1 MQGLELT
8 LLLINA
14 FLIIVIIAVY
24 VHLSQIIEHDG
35 VQIKVLTE
43 KYNQA
48 KEGMSAAQRMGLAAM
63 YVGKKD
69 NVLVR
74 KEGQITDPH
83 PYPIYTSSRGNFN
96 VDHLIDKNA
105 TKKINVPSQNKTAEV
120 AKTSASEVAESI
132 GTSVATA
139 TQAGATQVAAIE
151 GLKDDHIDNTDP
163 TTYVETQQNGLV
175 DTEKE
180 GFVGVNARTAP
191 AGDFA
196 ITSKGGSVFSKAIG
210 K

>member
-1 MQGLELT
+1 
-8 LLLINA
+8 
-14 FLIIVIIAVY
+14 
-24 VHLSQIIEHDG
+24 LSHIIEHDG

-48 KEGMSAAQRMGLAAM
+48 KEGMSAAQRMGLAAL

-69 NVLVR
+69 NLLVG
-74 KEGQITDPH
+74 KDSQIKDPH
-83 PYPIYTSSRGNFN
+83 PYPLYTSSRGNFN
-96 VDHLIDKNA
+96 IDDMMDKHA
-105 TKKINVPSQNKTAEV
+105 KQINLPNQNKTVEV
-120 AKTSASEVAESI
+120 AKTTAAEVAESI

-139 TQAGATQVAAIE
+139 AQAGATQVAAID

-163 TTYVETQQNGLV
+163 TTYVETIQNGIV

-180 GFVGVNARTAP
+180 GFVGVNTRAAP
-191 AGDFA
+191 VADFA
-196 ITSKGGSVFSKAIG
+196 ITANGTSVFSKSIG

>member
-1 MQGLELT
+1 MELT

-14 FLIIVIIAVY
+14 FLIITIIAVY
-24 VHLSQIIEHDG
+24 VHLSHIIEHDG

-48 KEGMSAAQRMGLAAM
+48 KEGMSAAQRMGLAAL

-69 NVLVR
+69 NLLVG
-74 KEGQITDPH
+74 KDSQIKDPH
-83 PYPIYTSSRGNFN
+83 PYPLYTSSRGNFN
-96 VDHLIDKNA
+96 IDDMMDKHA
-105 TKKINVPSQNKTAEV
+105 KQINLPNQNKTVEV
-120 AKTSASEVAESI
+120 AKTTAAEVAESI

-139 TQAGATQVAAIE
+139 AQAGATQVAAID

-163 TTYVETQQNGLV
+163 TTYVETIQNGIV

-180 GFVGVNARTAP
+180 GFVGVNTRAAP
-191 AGDFA
+191 VADFA
-196 ITSKGGSVFSKAIG
+196 ITANGTSVFSKSIG